1 MALNT
6 KVVSIDSY
14 NKQINTES
22 KETIDYN
29 NLVLATGTKVRTLEN
44 TKNVSG
50 VNYLSNYLDAVNIK
64 RNVQSISKNI
74 VILGGGFIG
83 LELAASLIR

>member
-1 MALNT
+1 MQDLNNTTLPLLEKENFYDDNNIEIALNT

-29 NLVLATGTKVRTLEN
+29 NLVLATGTK
-44 TKNVSG
+44 S
-50 VNYLSNYLDAVNIK
+50 
-64 RNVQSISKNI
+64 
-74 VILGGGFIG
+74 
-83 LELAASLIR
+83 